1 MADPRLAPWMPTY
14 KPGGGRQHQVPAE
27 PRHRARTAS
36 LVLLTLAFGF
46 GAAIADAARHLI

>member
-14 KPGGGRQHQVPAE
+14 KPGGARQHPTPTQI
-27 PRHRARTAS
+27 RHRARTAF

-46 GAAIADAARHLI
+46 GAAIADAVQHLI